1 MSVGAL
7 LGVMVFV
14 MFGSVIPVVPT
25 GAAVSAA
32 VVVVSADH
40 PWEIV
45 IVIAV
50 GALGAY
56 VGDIITYGALRR
68 WGEPL
73 AQRVGWL
80 QRDNPQAALAR
91 LREGI
96 ERNEVRTLLVSRLVP
111 GGRIPVLVAAAL
123 GGYPWRRYTTAAA
136 GAAVLWAVVYA
147 AIGLVGNT
155 FIEDET
161 AAVIVVVA
169 AAIALTALVQL
180 AQAVRRRVTDSR

>member
-7 LGVMVFV
+7 LGVLVFV

-45 IVIAV
+45 IVIGV

-56 VGDIITYGALRR
+56 LGDITTYGALRR

-80 QRDNPQAALAR
+80 QRDNPQAALAK

-96 ERNEVRTLLVSRLVP
+96 ESNEIRTLLVSRLVP

-123 GGYPWRRYTTAAA
+123 GGYPWKRYTTAAA
-136 GAAVLWAVVYA
+136 GAAVLWSVVYA
-147 AIGLVGNT
+147 TIGLVGNV
-155 FIEDET
+155 FIDDNT
-161 AAVIVVVA
+161 VATIVVVA
-169 AAIALTALVQL
+169 AAIALTGVVQLVQAL
-180 AQAVRRRVTDSR
+180 RRR

>member
-7 LGVMVFV
+7 LGVMAFV

-45 IVIAV
+45 VVIAV

-56 VGDIITYGALRR
+56 LGDIITYGALRR

-80 QRDNPQAALAR
+80 QHDNPQAALAK

-96 ERNEVRTLLVSRLVP
+96 ERNEIRTLLVSRLVP

-123 GGYPWRRYTTAAA
+123 GGYPWKRYTTAAA
-136 GAAVLWAVVYA
+136 GAALLWSVVYA
-147 AIGLVGNT
+147 TIGLVGNL
-155 FIEDET
+155 FIDDNT
-161 AAVIVVVA
+161 VATIVVVA
-169 AAIALTALVQL
+169 AAIALTGLVQL
-180 AQAVRRRVTDSR
+180 IQALRRR

>member
-7 LGVMVFV
+7 LGVLAFV

-45 IVIAV
+45 IVIGV

-56 VGDIITYGALRR
+56 LGDITTYGALRR

-80 QRDNPQAALAR
+80 QRDNPQAALAK

-96 ERNEVRTLLVSRLVP
+96 ESNEIRTLLVSRLVP

-123 GGYPWRRYTTAAA
+123 GGYPWKRYTTAAA
-136 GAAVLWAVVYA
+136 GAALLWSVVYA
-147 AIGLVGNT
+147 TIGLVGNV
-155 FIEDET
+155 FIEDNT
-161 AAVIVVVA
+161 VATIVVVA
-169 AAIALTALVQL
+169 AAIALTGVVQLVQAL
-180 AQAVRRRVTDSR
+180 RRR